1 MRGTGL
7 GAPPGRPRPPS
18 PLALLGA
25 GGAEGC
31 APPRFAL
38 ASHFFWGL
46 WSILQAK
53 ISTIEF
59 GYLVSAAP
67 GGAGWAQ
74 GGAQPPCGAA
84 LGLCCSS
91 PPPPAQ
97 GSGAGRGPGSQEQGG
112 VRG

>member
-1 MRGTGL
+1 MRGAGL
-7 GAPPGRPRPPS
+7 GAPPGRPPPPPS

-25 GGAEGC
+25 GGAEVC

-67 GGAGWAQ
+67 GGAGGAQ
-74 GGAQPPCGAA
+74 GGAQPPRGAA

-91 PPPPAQ
+91 PPPQHRA
-97 GSGAGRGPGSQEQGG
+97 AGQGG
-112 VRG
+112 LRAARSRGG

>member
-1 MRGTGL
+1 ML
-7 GAPPGRPRPPS
+7 GAPPGRPPP

-25 GGAEGC
+25 RGAEGC

-67 GGAGWAQ
+67 GGPGGRREGPSPHAGLPW
-74 GGAQPPCGAA
+74 G
-84 LGLCCSS
+84 SVS
-91 PPPPAQ
+91 HPPPSTGQ
-97 GSGAGRGPGSQEQGG
+97 RGREGSGQPGAGGLRG
-112 VRG
+112 